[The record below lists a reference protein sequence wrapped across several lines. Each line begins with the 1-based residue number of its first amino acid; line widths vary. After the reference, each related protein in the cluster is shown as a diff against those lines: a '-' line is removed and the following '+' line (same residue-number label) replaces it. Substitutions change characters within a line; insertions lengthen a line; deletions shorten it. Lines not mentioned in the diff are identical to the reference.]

1 VEDQGQLA
9 YWIDHFAA
17 VCDLSGWTIRQAIRR
32 GELVPKYPGKKKA
45 LILREEGER
54 WLQSLPDEPRRL

>member
-1 VEDQGQLA
+1 MEDQGQLA
-9 YWIDHFAA
+9 YSI
-17 VCDLSGWTIRQAIRR
+17 QAIRR
-32 GELVPKYPGKKKA
+32 GELVAKYPGRKKA